1 MIVEMRRSAET
12 REIEDVVLRAKSL
25 GFSVQKNIG
34 TDKTVIAILG
44 GNTGQISTDIF
55 AVFPGVE
62 SVTRI
67 MKPYKLASREFKP
80 ENTVVKVGNVE
91 IGNKS
96 LVIMAGPCAVESQKQ
111 LEEAAKIVI
120 NAGATVLRGG
130 AFKPRSSPFSFQG
143 LEKAGLELLA
153 KVKKKYNIPVITE
166 VVDPHQV
173 ELVAEYADILQVG
186 ARNMQNFSLL
196 TEIGHLK
203 CPVVLKRG
211 LANTVTEWLTA
222 ADYLLAGGNSNV
234 ILCERGIRTFED
246 STRFSMDISS
256 IPVIKKF
263 SHLPIIVDP
272 SHAAGHYSL
281 VPALARA
288 AIAAGADGLLIEVHP
303 NPKEAL
309 VDGLQSLTP
318 SDFARL
324 MGEIKSIAVA
334 LGRTLDT
341 NRGDKE

>member
-1 MIVEMRRSAET
+1 MIVEMRKKASPG
-12 REIEDVVLRAKSL
+12 EIEDVVLRAKSL
-25 GFSVQKNIG
+25 GFSVQLNVG

-44 GNTGQISTDIF
+44 SNTGQLSTDMF
-55 AVFPGVE
+55 AVFPGVD

-80 ENTVVKVGNVE
+80 ENTIVKVGKVE
-91 IGNKS
+91 IGGNKII
-96 LVIMAGPCAVESQKQ
+96 VMAGPCAVESKKQ
-111 LEEAAKIVI
+111 LDESAKSVI
-120 NAGATVLRGG
+120 KAGASILRGG
-130 AFKPRSSPFSFQG
+130 AYKPRTSPFSFQG

-153 KVKKKYNIPVITE
+153 EVKKKYDIPVVTE
-166 VVDPHQV
+166 VVDPHAV
-173 ELVAEYADILQVG
+173 ELVAQYSDILQVG
-186 ARNMQNFSLL
+186 TRNMQNFSLL
-196 TEIGHLK
+196 TELGRIKH
-203 CPVVLKRG
+203 PVILKRG

-222 ADYLLAGGNSNV
+222 ADYLLAGGNNDV

-256 IPVIKKF
+256 IPVIKKY

-272 SHAAGHYSL
+272 SHAAGHYTL

-318 SDFARL
+318 SDFKRL
-324 MGEIKSIAVA
+324 MAEIKAIAEA
-334 LGRTLDT
+334 LGRSL
-341 NRGDKE
+341 

>member
-1 MIVEMRRSAET
+1 MIVEMRKHAGT
-12 REIEDVVLRAKSL
+12 QEIDDVVLRAKSL
-25 GFSVQKNIG
+25 GFSVQLNIG

-44 GNTGQISTDIF
+44 SNTGQISTDIF

-62 SVTRI
+62 NVTRI

-80 ENTVVKVGNVE
+80 HNTVVKVGDVE
-91 IGNKS
+91 IGGNR
-96 LVIMAGPCAVESQKQ
+96 LVIMAGPCAVESHKQ
-111 LEEAAKIVI
+111 LEEATRIVKS
-120 NAGATVLRGG
+120 AGAAVVRGG
-130 AFKPRSSPFSFQG
+130 AFKPRTSPFSFQG

-153 KVKKKYNIPVITE
+153 QVKKKYNIPVVTE
-166 VVDPHQV
+166 VVDPHAV

-186 ARNMQNFSLL
+186 TRNMQNFTLL
-196 TEIGHLK
+196 TELGHIK
-203 CPVVLKRG
+203 HPVILKRG

-222 ADYLLAGGNSNV
+222 ADYLLAGGNNDV

-263 SHLPIIVDP
+263 SHLPVIVDP

-324 MGEIKSIAVA
+324 MTELKLIAEAV
-334 LGRTLDT
+334 GRSM
-341 NRGDKE
+341 